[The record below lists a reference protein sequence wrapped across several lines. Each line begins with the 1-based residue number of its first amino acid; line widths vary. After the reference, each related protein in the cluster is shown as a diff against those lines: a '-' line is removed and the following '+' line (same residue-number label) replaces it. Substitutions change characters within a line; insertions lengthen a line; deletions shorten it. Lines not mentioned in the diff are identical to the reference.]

1 MNNRAFTSLIYRLTF
16 ALRISQIS
24 SVLLHTCM
32 SSMYIIYILY
42 IYIQTLNLL
51 CFNLWKSMY
60 SKVLILPVISGV
72 AETQVTYLPDG
83 GVVVMYPTN
92 MSVTIESGGHPVLS
106 NQHRMHFKRKIIG
119 PNKLVHKL
127 EWRFYARRRYSP
139 SCGRK
144 TLQRL
149 GRKMRVGES
158 RPHVSM
164 SDSPDSSS
172 RGEAKALRVC

>member
-1 MNNRAFTSLIYRLTF
+1 MFFSYF
-16 ALRISQIS
+16 
-24 SVLLHTCM
+24 V
-32 SSMYIIYILY
+32 
-42 IYIQTLNLL
+42 
-51 CFNLWKSMY
+51 
-60 SKVLILPVISGV
+60 PGV

-92 MSVTIESGGHPVLS
+92 MSINIESGGHPVLS

-149 GRKMRVGES
+149 GSKMRVGES

-164 SDSPDSSS
+164 SDSPDIGFS
-172 RGEAKALRVC
+172 RGEAKALRVCPMFLLCHLPHSRPCRHSNGGEGCYKYFNGFMNMQENKIKLWACSNIILFHLLKMIFSY

>member
-1 MNNRAFTSLIYRLTF
+1 MFFSYFI
-16 ALRISQIS
+16 
-24 SVLLHTCM
+24 
-32 SSMYIIYILY
+32 
-42 IYIQTLNLL
+42 
-51 CFNLWKSMY
+51 
-60 SKVLILPVISGV
+60 PGV

-92 MSVTIESGGHPVLS
+92 MSINIESGGHPVLS

-149 GRKMRVGES
+149 GSKMRVGES

-164 SDSPDSSS
+164 SDSPDIGFS
-172 RGEAKALRVC
+172 RGEAKALRVCPMFLLCHLPHSRPCRHSNGGEGCYKCFNGFMNMQENKIKL

>member
-1 MNNRAFTSLIYRLTF
+1 
-16 ALRISQIS
+16 
-24 SVLLHTCM
+24 
-32 SSMYIIYILY
+32 
-42 IYIQTLNLL
+42 
-51 CFNLWKSMY
+51 
-60 SKVLILPVISGV
+60 
-72 AETQVTYLPDG
+72 
-83 GVVVMYPTN
+83 MYPTN
-92 MSVTIESGGHPVLS
+92 MSINIESGGHPVLS

-149 GRKMRVGES
+149 GSKMRVGES

-164 SDSPDSSS
+164 SDSPDIGFS
-172 RGEAKALRVC
+172 RGEAKALRVCLMFLLCHHPHSRSCRHSNGGEGCYKWLNYWMVLWIREKIRSNNEHVLISCCFIFSNLFFFFNNWSSTAVRPIIFCL

>member
-1 MNNRAFTSLIYRLTF
+1 M
-16 ALRISQIS
+16 
-24 SVLLHTCM
+24 
-32 SSMYIIYILY
+32 
-42 IYIQTLNLL
+42 
-51 CFNLWKSMY
+51 
-60 SKVLILPVISGV
+60 
-72 AETQVTYLPDG
+72 TYLPDG

-92 MSVTIESGGHPVLS
+92 MSINIESGGHPVLS

-149 GRKMRVGES
+149 GSKMRVGES

-164 SDSPDSSS
+164 SDSPDMFS
-172 RGEAKALRVC
+172 RGEAKALRVCPMFLLCHLPHSSPRQSNRGDWGVRINLIVSWLCKKIKSNKEHIPLSSHFIYWRQFFLL